1 MPLKPFDGTFRS
13 FEQHVLLEAQR
24 RGVAVFGMKSMG
36 GSGEMVKDGALT
48 PAEALRYAMSLPVAV
63 TISGMNSMQVLKQN
77 LEIAREFTPM
87 SAKQMEE
94 LRQRCRSYAADG
106 RLELF
111 KTAVMYDGKIGREQH
126 GLPSTEELPA

>member
-1 MPLKPFDGTFRS
+1 
-13 FEQHVLLEAQR
+13 
-24 RGVAVFGMKSMG
+24 
-36 GSGEMVKDGALT
+36 
-48 PAEALRYAMSLPVAV
+48 
-63 TISGMNSMQVLKQN
+63 
-77 LEIAREFTPM
+77 M